1 MAGAASGLITG
12 ALLSFFVPF
21 PFLAPLGAV
30 AGAIGAWSKQNKMRI
45 QKYCKG
51 KFKKPQDYEACVSL
65 GRKVLKKQKEEGMS
79 KLQARAKKEKN
90 K

>member
-1 MAGAASGLITG
+1 
-12 ALLSFFVPF
+12 
-21 PFLAPLGAV
+21 
-30 AGAIGAWSKQNKMRI
+30 MRI